1 MMTSTTIWNKLK
13 NEPMQRANPADLV
26 AQGNIVVPPNTGF
39 CYKLGDGQTWGLYFP
54 NGGEIMVGGMFQA
67 SKKQP
72 IEVWT
77 EAVQRRGSQLE
88 EKTFGIPGFLVS
100 DTGAKGL
107 QFTLGAK
114 GAVTTQT
121 INTTPMQSG
130 TGSGTIK
137 VPPFSGVAPGD
148 YTAYMKEQ
156 GLTDD
161 DDEKEKPK
169 PGRNTAAAKIIAFG
183 NWDVIPDYFAD

>member
-1 MMTSTTIWNKLK
+1 MMTTTTIWNKLK
-13 NEPMQRANPADLV
+13 NDPMRQANPADLV

-39 CYKLGDGQTWGLYFP
+39 CYKLGGGQTWGLYFP
-54 NGGEIMVGGMFQA
+54 KGGEIMVGGMFQA

-77 EAVQRRGSQLE
+77 EEPGRRASQLE
-88 EKTFGIPGFLVS
+88 EKTFGIPGFLVG
-100 DTGAKGL
+100 DTGARGL

-121 INTTPMQSG
+121 INIGPFQSG
-130 TGSGTIK
+130 TGTPTPSS
-137 VPPFSGVAPGD
+137 VSAVAPGD
-148 YTAYMKEQ
+148 YAAYAKQQ

-161 DDEKEKPK
+161 EEDKPK

>member
-1 MMTSTTIWNKLK
+1 
-13 NEPMQRANPADLV
+13 
-26 AQGNIVVPPNTGF
+26 
-39 CYKLGDGQTWGLYFP
+39 
-54 NGGEIMVGGMFQA
+54 MVGGMFQA

-114 GAVTTQT
+114 GAVTTHSFQSPLYT
-121 INTTPMQSG
+121 QSG
-130 TGSGTIK
+130 TGTSAPSSVSAI
-137 VPPFSGVAPGD
+137 PPGVFPG
-148 YTAYMKEQ
+148 

-161 DDEKEKPK
+161 EEDKPK